1 VGQLVLLI
9 TGIPATGKSHFGRWL
24 SSEHNY
30 VHVDLEE
37 AGRLESLRLGPAW
50 NACFQTGDVSLLVAK
65 LRALGPHV
73 ALDWGFPPEWL
84 HVVRGIK
91 GAGVDIWWF
100 DGDRAKAREEFVKR
114 GTVPVSDLDVQMAKI
129 QSRGAEIQD
138 LFGPNRIDIIAS
150 NGQRMS
156 PEEIWRHIDAHAA

>member
-1 VGQLVLLI
+1 
-9 TGIPATGKSHFGRWL
+9 
-24 SSEHNY
+24 
-30 VHVDLEE
+30 
-37 AGRLESLRLGPAW
+37 
-50 NACFQTGDVSLLVAK
+50 
-65 LRALGPHV
+65 
-73 ALDWGFPPEWL
+73 LDWGFPPEWL

-129 QSRGAEIQD
+129 QSRWAEIQD